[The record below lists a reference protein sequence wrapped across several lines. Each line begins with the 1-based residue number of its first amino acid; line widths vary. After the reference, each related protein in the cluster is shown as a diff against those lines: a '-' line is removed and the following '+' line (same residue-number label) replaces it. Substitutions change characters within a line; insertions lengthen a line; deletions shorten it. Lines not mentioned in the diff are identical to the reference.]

1 LFIGICLTIFASI
14 DGKNKQNNNGG
25 VATHDTSNKSNNSNV
40 HIDKNSGNS
49 SQNSPIS
56 NNDKNWWQSSPV
68 SLYKE
73 ESCEG
78 VRTIKK
84 ETISWTGITLCIVSR
99 WPLVQQL
106 QQCLLYL
113 YHSSLLP
120 SLLKWEEQCRALT
133 NEHSL
138 SLPLRTTIHTTRD
151 GSIEN
156 NDTVYNNGDIDSLYL
171 VMQPLLLT
179 AQCIEILTK
188 LCLEYPVPLWG
199 IFSLDI
205 TLPAIQTIVY
215 NDSENVN
222 SKGNAHQSSL
232 IGYKTPSVDIKKE
245 DVILSFKQHPVED
258 LPLCSY
264 SLSRS
269 LFQSLGSSGVLTV
282 LGAALAESKILFLS
296 SDVSLLPAACE
307 SLRTMM
313 YPLKWAH
320 VYLPVVPAPLLD
332 LVQAPVP
339 FILGTLTKW
348 LSLIPT
354 ECLCDVV
361 IVNLDSGA
369 IDSIR
374 TAATSRSEL
383 TLPFPFK
390 IQTWLLC
397 SIQQVLHPPPSALP
411 LIDKSVVTTSIASP
425 QNNITPNSTELLE
438 KDTAIQLLVF
448 DAMANLLRM
457 VPQCMFSLS
466 TSLNSSLGLSHHVF
480 NRYQCH
486 DMPVD
491 ILDKMRDFLHHVLY
505 NIS

>member
-1 LFIGICLTIFASI
+1 M
-14 DGKNKQNNNGG
+14 NK
-25 VATHDTSNKSNNSNV
+25 K
-40 HIDKNSGNS
+40 SGNS
-49 SQNSPIS
+49 SQNNPIGS
-56 NNDKNWWQSSPV
+56 NDMKWWQSLPAT
-68 SLYKE
+68 LKKE

-78 VRTIKK
+78 EHTIK
-84 ETISWTGITLCIVSR
+84 EEMIAWTGITLCIVGR

-120 SLLKWEEQCRALT
+120 SLLKWEEQCRTLT
-133 NEHSL
+133 KECSL
-138 SLPLRTTIHTTRD
+138 SLPLRTTIQRD
-151 GSIEN
+151 WSNEN
-156 NDTVYNNGDIDSLYL
+156 DDIVCNNSDIDSIHL

-179 AQCIEILTK
+179 TQCIEILTK

-205 TLPAIQTIVY
+205 ILPAIHAITDT
-215 NDSENVN
+215 DSENVN
-222 SKGNAHQSSL
+222 NNGNEHQSSL
-232 IGYKTPSVDIKKE
+232 PGNKTPTVDIKKE

-264 SLSRS
+264 SLSCS
-269 LFQSLGSSGVLTV
+269 LFQSLGSLGVLTV

-307 SLRTMM
+307 CLKTMM

-383 TLPFPFK
+383 ILPFPFK

-397 SIQQVLHPPPSALP
+397 SIQQVLHPPPTALP
-411 LIDKSVVTTSIASP
+411 LIEKSTVTTSP
-425 QNNITPNSTELLE
+425 PKNITSNSIELLE
-438 KDTAIQLLVF
+438 KDTAIQLLIF
-448 DAMANLLRM
+448 DVMANLLRM
-457 VPQCMFSLS
+457 VPQCIFSLS
-466 TSLNSSLGLSHHVF
+466 TGLDSSLGLSHHVF

-486 DMPVD
+486 DMPVN
-491 ILDKMRDFLHHVLY
+491 IL
-505 NIS
+505 